1 MNQKEKSSHHTWR
14 GSRNNDNSHDIWNQ
28 TDDDDSHKIEKCGS
42 LERKNWTIKMGRKFF
57 MNVIDKFK
65 DIQMKE
71 IWCEI
76 LIVLSSVN

>member
-1 MNQKEKSSHHTWR
+1 
-14 GSRNNDNSHDIWNQ
+14 
-28 TDDDDSHKIEKCGS
+28 
-42 LERKNWTIKMGRKFF
+42 MGRKFF